1 MFAILAHIH
10 NISFIPLFYIIA
22 PTQPPQ
28 NVSAIVL
35 NSTSVLISWYPP
47 PPNQQN
53 GPIRSYTLVYIAT
66 SLTDAGSIPL
76 ETEVHIDVSESYP
89 LISFN
94 QMRLDNLRP
103 FTGYTVIIF
112 AMNDA
117 GSSSNASVHLRT
129 DVAGCFF
136 YYNVTSL
143 SLLSKRNLSIYSQH
157 SVTRT
162 LSGNQNLFEIANIR
176 VNERN
181 L

>member
-1 MFAILAHIH
+1 MYNKYRKWFVSYDFVIITEYSIKLYDVKWDPLYILIILIYFV
-10 NISFIPLFYIIA
+10 NIVFCIKFSFIPLFYNIA

-66 SLTDAGSIPL
+66 SLTDTGSIPL

-89 LISFN
+89 LISFS

-103 FTGYTVIIF
+103 FTNYTVIIF

-117 GSSSNASVHLRT
+117 GSSSNTSIQLRT
-129 DVAGCFF
+129 DTAG
-136 YYNVTSL
+136 
-143 SLLSKRNLSIYSQH
+143 
-157 SVTRT
+157 
-162 LSGNQNLFEIANIR
+162 
-176 VNERN
+176 
-181 L
+181 

>member
-1 MFAILAHIH
+1 MVITGYSIKLYDVKWDPLYVLIILIYLP
-10 NISFIPLFYIIA
+10 NFIFCIKFSFIPLFYNIA
-22 PTQPPQ
+22 PKQPPQ

-89 LISFN
+89 LISFS

-103 FTGYTVIIF
+103 FTNYTLIIF

-117 GSSSNASVHLRT
+117 GSSANASIHLRT
-129 DVAGCFF
+129 DVAG
-136 YYNVTSL
+136 
-143 SLLSKRNLSIYSQH
+143 
-157 SVTRT
+157 
-162 LSGNQNLFEIANIR
+162 
-176 VNERN
+176 
-181 L
+181 

>member
-1 MFAILAHIH
+1 MPKPKGTAPSPVSQEGVSSRHPFLWCPCVSQLFQVYFKILFCIKF
-10 NISFIPLFYIIA
+10 SFIPLFYNIV

-66 SLTDAGSIPL
+66 TLTDTGSIPL

-94 QMRLDNLRP
+94 QMKLDNLRP
-103 FTGYTVIIF
+103 FTNYTVIIF

-117 GSSSNASVHLRT
+117 GSSSNASILLRT
-129 DVAGCFF
+129 DTAG
-136 YYNVTSL
+136 
-143 SLLSKRNLSIYSQH
+143 
-157 SVTRT
+157 
-162 LSGNQNLFEIANIR
+162 
-176 VNERN
+176 
-181 L
+181 